1 MGKFLTNSITY
12 LAGSISTTIIS
23 VLSLV
28 VLTHFLSVSEY
39 GELSLLLTICTLS
52 AYVFGLEF
60 SGSVI
65 IEYNIMGKE
74 SNRYAT
80 LMGSLIAFSFLFSS
94 VVIFLILFGTFFLDL
109 DYYSGIDRNLTV
121 IAIISGYFLSIAF
134 FGDGFFIV
142 SENAKSLVILRIFRS
157 LIFLIG
163 LVSLFV
169 FFDYGVTGAIIA
181 NLISTTSVAIILMY
195 ILLMRFGISFDFD
208 LIKSSL
214 LFCLPLMIHGLGI
227 WALVASDRF
236 VLEYYLDYED
246 VGIYSFG
253 YAICAFLAMVIAS
266 IDNSWAPIFLE
277 ICEKKEG
284 FSKIVGEVW
293 DSLPAVFSVISLAFL
308 TISPILIDL
317 LGGSDYSQSNSVVPW
332 LVMGMYF
339 QGLYMSYSKTLPLKK
354 KTPLLAIITIS
365 CAILNLLLTVILVP
379 ELGLIGAAV
388 ATCLAYLFLMSAS
401 LFFSQKIESMQIDYF
416 RILSN
421 TAKLSAAMAV
431 THLAFQESLLYG
443 LTSGFTF
450 CAVLA
455 LIARLDFL
463 TFISVG
469 DRRIGGDS
477 TTT

>member
-1 MGKFLTNSITY
+1 
-12 LAGSISTTIIS
+12 
-23 VLSLV
+23 
-28 VLTHFLSVSEY
+28 
-39 GELSLLLTICTLS
+39 
-52 AYVFGLEF
+52 
-60 SGSVI
+60 
-65 IEYNIMGKE
+65 
-74 SNRYAT
+74 
-80 LMGSLIAFSFLFSS
+80 
-94 VVIFLILFGTFFLDL
+94 VIFLILFGTFFLDL
-109 DYYSGIDRNLTV
+109 DYYPGIDRNLAI
-121 IAIISGYFLSIAF
+121 IAMISGYFLSIAY

-169 FFDYGVTGAIIA
+169 FFDSGVKGAIIA
-181 NLISTTSVAIILMY
+181 NLISTASIAIILLY
-195 ILLMRFGISFDFD
+195 IFLKRFGISFDTD

-308 TISPILIDL
+308 TISPVLIDL
-317 LGGSDYSQSNSVVPW
+317 LGGQDYSQSNSIVPW

-339 QGLYMSYSKTLPLKK
+339 QGMYMSYSKTLPLKK
-354 KTPLLAIITIS
+354 KTPLLAKITIS
-365 CAILNLLLTVILVP
+365 SAILNLLLTVILVP
-379 ELGLIGAAV
+379 EMGLIGAAV
-388 ATCLAYLFLMSAS
+388 ATCLSYLFLMSAS
-401 LFFSQKIESMQIDYF
+401 LFFSQKIEPMQIDYF
-416 RILSN
+416 RILLN
-421 TAKLSAAMAV
+421 IAKLSTAV
-431 THLAFQESLLYG
+431 TFTYLAFQETLLYG
-443 LTSGFTF
+443 LISGFTL
-450 CAVLA
+450 CAA
-455 LIARLDFL
+455 LTLLDRSDFSTL
-463 TFISVG
+463 ISVG
-469 DRRIGGDS
+469 DRRIGDDS